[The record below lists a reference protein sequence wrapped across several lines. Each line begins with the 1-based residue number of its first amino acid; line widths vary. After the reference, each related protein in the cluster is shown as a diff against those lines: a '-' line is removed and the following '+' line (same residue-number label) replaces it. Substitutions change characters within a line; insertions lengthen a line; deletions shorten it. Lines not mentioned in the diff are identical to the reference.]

1 MRALTADERFC
12 LFHVC
17 PQSISGLIVSG
28 MFYGWGSLV
37 DAIDKTF
44 NPDDYSA
51 FQNQHGTFT
60 GVIVLC
66 FTIMPMPF
74 LRILLDTKRVT
85 EFQIQLIG
93 MIMLTISLFFAGIAL
108 QFKNL
113 YVLYIL
119 FTVPAGFGG
128 LAVYQR
134 LVFIHMGWF
143 KKIGRQ
149 HLGAGIFGGAIGFW
163 TVLFFLLSVPILKA
177 LPIYHVLYI
186 YAAICPVLSIES
198 LYMILFLCL
207 LLALYYMTRPLD
219 TLS

>member
-1 MRALTADERFC
+1 M
-12 LFHVC
+12 
-17 PQSISGLIVSG
+17 SG

-44 NPDDYSA
+44 SPEDYTA
-51 FQNQHGTFT
+51 FRNQHGTFA
-60 GVIVLC
+60 GVIILC
-66 FTIMPMPF
+66 LSVMPMPF

-93 MIMLTISLFFAGIAL
+93 MMVLTISLFFAGIAL
-108 QFKNL
+108 QFKSLFIL
-113 YVLYIL
+113 YFL
-119 FTVPAGFGG
+119 FAIPAGFSG

-163 TVLFFLLSVPILKA
+163 TVLFFLLSVPILQA

-186 YAAICPVLSIES
+186 YATLCPVHEE
-198 LYMILFLCL
+198 
-207 LLALYYMTRPLD
+207 
-219 TLS
+219 